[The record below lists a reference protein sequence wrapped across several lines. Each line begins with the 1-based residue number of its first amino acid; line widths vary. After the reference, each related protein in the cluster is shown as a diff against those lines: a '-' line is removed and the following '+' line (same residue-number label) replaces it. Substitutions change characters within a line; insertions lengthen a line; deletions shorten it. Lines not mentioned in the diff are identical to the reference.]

1 MKASLLIIT
10 LLATNFAFTQ
20 LNQVD
25 SQGRK
30 QGEWAK
36 AYEGVHVNKY
46 QGQFKDDKPVGKF
59 TYFYKSS
66 KVKAVIKHEE
76 NSNRAEA
83 YYYHPN
89 GSLMSYGIYRNMKKD
104 SVWINFGPSQ
114 RVSNTETFVNGK
126 LNGQKVVFYVP
137 QDPMDKSRRAA
148 VVYNYVNGKLNGEFK
163 ELFENQVIK
172 TKGQYKNNKRVG
184 KWYTYQA
191 SGKKSTLTRYNE
203 FGQRHGFCN
212 AYDEEGKL
220 INRTFYYYG
229 DVLKDGELEAKL
241 EQLEK
246 LGVDIKELGA
256 RPTNSK

>member
-1 MKASLLIIT
+1 MKISLLIVTLFIT
-10 LLATNFAFTQ
+10 SFAFSQ
-20 LNQVD
+20 MNQVD

-30 QGEWAK
+30 QGKWAK
-36 AYEGVHVNKY
+36 QYEGVRVNKY
-46 QGQFKDDKPVGKF
+46 QGEFKDDKPVGKF

-114 RVSNTETFVNGK
+114 RISNTETFRNGE
-126 LNGQKVVFYVP
+126 LNGQKVVFYIP

-148 VVYNYVNGKLNGEFK
+148 AVYNYVNGKLEGESK
-163 ELFENQVIK
+163 ELFETQVIK
-172 TKGQYKNNKRVG
+172 TKGQYSNNKKIG
-184 KWYTYQA
+184 KWYTYHVNA
-191 SGKKSTLTRYNE
+191 KKATMSRYNSS
-203 FGQRHGFCN
+203 GQRHGYCN
-212 AYDEEGKL
+212 AYDKGGEI

-229 DVLKDGELEAKL
+229 KKL
-241 EQLEK
+241 EGGKLESKIDQLRE
-246 LGVDIKELGA
+246 LGIDLKELGI
-256 RPTNSK
+256 RPAK